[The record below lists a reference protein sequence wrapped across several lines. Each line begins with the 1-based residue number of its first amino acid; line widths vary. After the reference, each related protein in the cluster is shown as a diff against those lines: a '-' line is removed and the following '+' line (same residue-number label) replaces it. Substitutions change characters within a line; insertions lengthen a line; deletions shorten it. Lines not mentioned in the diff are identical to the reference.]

1 MTLLRV
7 LGSGSSGNCIALE
20 EDGGVLLLDAGFS
33 AKEIES
39 RAEDVGLDLGRLVG
53 IAVTHEH
60 GDHSKGAARL
70 SAKYGVPVLGSKGT
84 LESIVAGSV
93 VELRTDRTTQ
103 IGPFTIETATTSHDA
118 AEPLA
123 IAAWGPSQT
132 RVGLAV
138 DLGRPTTTVR
148 YLLQECAALV
158 IEANHDEIMLR
169 QSAYPATVR
178 ARIAGAG
185 GHLSNRQTAE
195 LLTELCHPHLGLVV
209 LAHLSERCNAPDAAR
224 AAAQEALTAAGF
236 RGRLEVAPQHETLG
250 PFTIAAQLPLQLNE
264 GTSSAA

>member
-20 EDGGVLLLDAGFS
+20 DDGAVLLLDAGFS
-33 AKEIES
+33 AKEIEL
-39 RAEDVGLDLGRLVG
+39 RAEQCGLDLSRMVG

-70 SAKYGVPVLGSKGT
+70 SSKYRVPVIGSAGT
-84 LESIVAGSV
+84 LEAIAAPQVLALSPDQPLHHAG
-93 VELRTDRTTQ
+93 
-103 IGPFTIETATTSHDA
+103 FTLEAATTSHDA
-118 AEPLA
+118 AHPLA
-123 IAAWGPSQT
+123 IAAWGASGA

-158 IEANHDEIMLR
+158 IEANHDEVMLR

-195 LLTELCHPHLGLVV
+195 LLGELCHPHLGLVV
-209 LAHLSERCNAPDAAR
+209 LAHMSERCNSPDVAR
-224 AAAQEALTAAGF
+224 ATVATALTAAGF
-236 RGRLEVAPQHETLG
+236 QGRLEIAPQREPLG
-250 PFTIAAQLPLQLNE
+250 PFTVHPTLITDLGAA
-264 GTSSAA
+264 

>member
-1 MTLLRV
+1 VSVLRV
-7 LGSGSSGNCIALE
+7 LGSGSGGNCIALE
-20 EDGGVLLLDAGFS
+20 EDGAILLLDAGFS
-33 AKEIES
+33 AKEIEA
-39 RAEDVGLDLGRLVG
+39 RALACDLDLTRMVG

-70 SAKYGVPVLGSKGT
+70 SSRYNVPVIGSPGT
-84 LESIVAGSV
+84 LEAIAAPSV
-93 VELRTDRTTQ
+93 RVLRPEAPLE
-103 IGPFTIETATTSHDA
+103 IGPFTLEAATTSHDA

-123 IAAWGPSQT
+123 IAAWGPSRT

-158 IEANHDEIMLR
+158 IEANHDEVMLR

-195 LLTELCHPHLGLVV
+195 LLAELCHPHLGLVV
-209 LAHLSERCNAPDAAR
+209 LAHLSERCNTGDLAG
-224 AAAQEALTAAGF
+224 AAAHAALTGAGF
-236 RGRLEVAPQHETLG
+236 QGRLEVAPQHESLG
-250 PFTIAAQLPLQLNE
+250 PFAIAPQLRLPL
-264 GTSSAA
+264 SA

>member
-1 MTLLRV
+1 VTTLWV
-7 LGSGSSGNCIALE
+7 LGSGSRGNCIALE
-20 EDGGVLLLDAGFS
+20 EDGALLLLDAGFS
-33 AKEIES
+33 AKEIET
-39 RAEDVGLDLGRLVG
+39 RAAQCDLDLSRLVG

-70 SAKYGVPVLGSKGT
+70 SSKYRVPVIGSPGT
-84 LESIVAGSV
+84 LEAIAAPQVIPLTVETPLLFAG
-93 VELRTDRTTQ
+93 
-103 IGPFTIETATTSHDA
+103 FTLEAASTSHDA
-118 AEPLA
+118 AQPLA
-123 IAAWGPSQT
+123 IAAWGASGA

-158 IEANHDEIMLR
+158 IEANHDEILLR
-169 QSAYPATVR
+169 ESNYPASVR
-178 ARIAGAG
+178 TRIAGAG

-224 AAAQEALTAAGF
+224 AIAAEALSAAGF
-236 RGRLEVAPQHETLG
+236 QGRLEVAPQHETLG
-250 PFTIAAQLPLQLNE
+250 PFPVYPTMTLDLELRE
-264 GTSSAA
+264 R

>member
-20 EDGGVLLLDAGFS
+20 DDGAVLLLDAGFS
-33 AKEIES
+33 AKEIEL
-39 RAEDVGLDLGRLVG
+39 RAEQCGLDLTRMVG

-70 SAKYGVPVLGSKGT
+70 SSKYRVPVIGSAGT
-84 LESIVAGSV
+84 LEAIAAPQVIALSPDTPLHHAG
-93 VELRTDRTTQ
+93 
-103 IGPFTIETATTSHDA
+103 FTLEAATTSHDA
-118 AEPLA
+118 AHPLA
-123 IAAWGPSQT
+123 IAAWGASGA

-195 LLTELCHPHLGLVV
+195 LLTELCHPHLALVV
-209 LAHLSERCNAPDAAR
+209 LAHMSERCNTPEAAR
-224 AAAQEALTAAGF
+224 ATIVPALTTAGF
-236 RGRLEVAPQHETLG
+236 QGRLEVAPQHETLG
-250 PFTIAAQLPLQLNE
+250 PFPIFPTMTLDLGVA
-264 GTSSAA
+264 

>member
-1 MTLLRV
+1 MTVVRV

-20 EDGGVLLLDAGFS
+20 EEGAVLLLDAGFS
-33 AKEIES
+33 AKEIEL
-39 RAEDVGLDLGRLVG
+39 RAAQCDLDLTKVVG

-70 SAKYGVPVLGSKGT
+70 STKYGVPVLGTPGT
-84 LESIVAGSV
+84 LEAIAAPRVLG
-93 VELRTDRTTQ
+93 LRPDTPTV
-103 IGPFTIETATTSHDA
+103 IGPFTLEAATTSHDA
-118 AEPLA
+118 AEPIA

-148 YLLQECAALV
+148 YLLQECAAIV
-158 IEANHDEIMLR
+158 IEANHDEVMLL
-169 QSAYPATVR
+169 QSSYPATVR

-195 LLTELCHPHLGLVV
+195 LLAELCHPHLGLVI
-209 LAHLSERCNAPDAAR
+209 LAHLSERCNAPEAAR
-224 AAAQEALTAAGF
+224 AAVAEAVATAGF

-250 PFTIAAQLPLQLNE
+250 PFTVAAQLPIPFT
-264 GTSSAA
+264 TSHSAA

>member
-1 MTLLRV
+1 MTTLRV
-7 LGSGSSGNCIALE
+7 LGSGSRGNCIALE
-20 EDGGVLLLDAGFS
+20 DGGATLLLDAGFS
-33 AKEIES
+33 AKEIEH
-39 RAEDVGLDLGRLVG
+39 RAAQCDLDLSTLVG

-60 GDHSKGAARL
+60 GDHAKGAARL
-70 SAKYGVPVLGSKGT
+70 SAKYRVPVIGSPGT
-84 LESIVAGSV
+84 LEAIAAPQVLALRPEAPLHHAG
-93 VELRTDRTTQ
+93 
-103 IGPFTIETATTSHDA
+103 FTLEAATTSHDA

-123 IAAWGPSQT
+123 IAAWGASGA

-158 IEANHDEIMLR
+158 IEANHDEVLLR
-169 QSAYPATVR
+169 QSEYPATVR

-185 GHLSNRQTAE
+185 GHLSNRQTGE

-224 AAAQEALTAAGF
+224 EAARAALDAAGF
-236 RGRLEVAPQHETLG
+236 LGRLEVAPQHETLG
-250 PFTIAAQLPLQLNE
+250 PFGVYRTLTPEL
-264 GTSSAA
+264 GV

>member
-20 EDGGVLLLDAGFS
+20 DDGAVLLLDAGFS
-33 AKEIES
+33 AKEIEL
-39 RAEDVGLDLGRLVG
+39 RAEQCGLDLTRMVG

-70 SAKYGVPVLGSKGT
+70 SRKYGVPVIGSPGT
-84 LESIVAGSV
+84 LEAIAAPQVIPLSPDTPLQHAG
-93 VELRTDRTTQ
+93 
-103 IGPFTIETATTSHDA
+103 FTLEAATTSHDA
-118 AEPLA
+118 AHPLA
-123 IAAWGPSQT
+123 IAAWGTSGA

-158 IEANHDEIMLR
+158 IEANHDEVMLR
-169 QSAYPATVR
+169 QSAYPASVR
-178 ARIAGAG
+178 QRIAGAG

-195 LLTELCHPHLGLVV
+195 LLSELCHPHLGLVV
-209 LAHLSERCNAPDAAR
+209 LAHLSERCNSPESAR
-224 AAAQEALTAAGF
+224 SSAHDALTRAGF
-236 RGRLEVAPQHETLG
+236 QGRLEVAPQHETMG
-250 PFTIAAQLPLQLNE
+250 PFSVHPTLTPEL
-264 GTSSAA
+264 GV

>member
-20 EDGGVLLLDAGFS
+20 EDGAVLLLDAGFS
-33 AKEIES
+33 AKEIEL
-39 RAEDVGLDLGRLVG
+39 RAAKCDLDLTKVVG

-70 SAKYGVPVLGSKGT
+70 AAKYRVPVVGSPGT
-84 LESIVAGSV
+84 LAVVAPAEARGLTPEAPIVV
-93 VELRTDRTTQ
+93 
-103 IGPFTIETATTSHDA
+103 GPFTLEAATTSHDA
-118 AEPLA
+118 AEPIA

-148 YLLQECAALV
+148 YLLQECAAIV
-158 IEANHDEIMLR
+158 IEANHDEVMLR
-169 QSAYPATVR
+169 QSSYPATVR

-195 LLTELCHPHLGLVV
+195 LLAELCHPHLGLVI
-209 LAHLSERCNAPDAAR
+209 LAHLSERCNAPEAAR
-224 AAAQEALTAAGF
+224 AAAAEALAGAGF

-250 PFTIAAQLPLQLNE
+250 PFTVAAQIPLQLGSE
-264 GTSSAA
+264 SSAA

>member
-1 MTLLRV
+1 MTRLRV

-20 EDGGVLLLDAGFS
+20 EDGAVLLLDAGFS
-33 AKEIES
+33 AKEIEL
-39 RAEDVGLDLGRLVG
+39 RAERCGLDLTQLVG

-70 SAKYGVPVLGSKGT
+70 SSRYRVPVIGSPGT
-84 LESIVAGSV
+84 LEAIAAPAVIPLLPEAPLHHAG
-93 VELRTDRTTQ
+93 
-103 IGPFTIETATTSHDA
+103 FTLEAATTSHDA
-118 AEPLA
+118 AQPLA
-123 IAAWGPSQT
+123 IAAWGASGA

-209 LAHLSERCNAPDAAR
+209 LAHMSERCNTPEAAR
-224 AAAQEALTAAGF
+224 ETIAPVLTAAGF
-236 RGRLEVAPQHETLG
+236 QGRLELAPQHEPMG
-250 PFTIAAQLPLQLNE
+250 PFTIHPTQTLDL
-264 GTSSAA
+264 GVS

>member
-1 MTLLRV
+1 MTRLRI
-7 LGSGSSGNCIALE
+7 LGSGSRGNCIALE
-20 EDGGVLLLDAGFS
+20 EDGAVLLLDAGFS
-33 AKEIES
+33 AKEIEM
-39 RAEDVGLDLGRLVG
+39 RAAQCDLDLTRLVG

-60 GDHSKGAARL
+60 GDHAKGAARL
-70 SAKYGVPVLGSKGT
+70 SAKYRVPVIGSPGT
-84 LESIVAGSV
+84 LEAIAAPQVIPLSPDAPLSYAG
-93 VELRTDRTTQ
+93 
-103 IGPFTIETATTSHDA
+103 FTIEAATTSHDA

-123 IAAWGPSQT
+123 LAAWGPSGA
-132 RVGLAV
+132 RIGLAV

-158 IEANHDEIMLR
+158 IEANHDEILLR
-169 QSAYPATVR
+169 ESNYPATVR

-224 AAAQEALTAAGF
+224 AAAAEALAGAGF
-236 RGRLEVAPQHETLG
+236 QGRLEVAPQHETLG
-250 PFTIAAQLPLQLNE
+250 PFLFRPTQPIDTVA
-264 GTSSAA
+264 G

>member
-20 EDGGVLLLDAGFS
+20 EEGAVLLLDAGFS
-33 AKEIES
+33 AKEIEL
-39 RAEDVGLDLGRLVG
+39 RAQRSELDLSRVVG

-70 SAKYGVPVLGSKGT
+70 SSKYGVPVIGTPGT
-84 LESIVAGSV
+84 LEAIAAPHVLP
-93 VELRTDRTTQ
+93 LRPEAPAT
-103 IGPFTIETATTSHDA
+103 IGPFTLEAATTSHDA
-118 AEPLA
+118 AEPIA
-123 IAAWGPSQT
+123 IAAWGPSHT

-148 YLLQECAALV
+148 YLLQECAAIV
-158 IEANHDEIMLR
+158 IEANHDEVMLR

-185 GHLSNRQTAE
+185 GHLSNRQAAE
-195 LLTELCHPHLGLVV
+195 LLAELCHPHLGLVV

-224 AAAQEALTAAGF
+224 AAAQEALAAAGF

-250 PFTIAAQLPLQLNE
+250 PFTVAAQLSIPLN
-264 GTSSAA
+264 SSPTAA